1 MGHTIPP
8 FTHQFRR
15 EAQCFTEMRR
25 GLLLKDDQRLFKGMW
40 QKAEFHI
47 PAAEKAAH
55 PLAIVSILLSVD
67 LEQEKAIYRLGETIS
82 AQQHSID
89 RLEEANQSKDIDI
102 LLLKGEI
109 EFLRKDIEKR
119 LKRFRE
125 EILEIKY
132 DFAA

>member
-67 LEQEKAIYRLGETIS
+67 LEQEKAIYRLGETVS
-82 AQQHSID
+82 AQQQAIA
-89 RLEEANQSKDIDI
+89 RLEEANQSKDIEI
-102 LLLKGEI
+102 ILLKGEI
-109 EFLRKDIEKR
+109 EFLRRDVEKR

-125 EILEIKY
+125 EMLEIKY

>member
-67 LEQEKAIYRLGETIS
+67 LEQEKAIYRLGETVS
-82 AQQHSID
+82 TQQQSID

-125 EILEIKY
+125 EMLEIKY

>member
-15 EAQCFTEMRR
+15 EAKCFTEMRR

-55 PLAIVSILLSVD
+55 PLPIVSILFSVD
-67 LEQEKAIYRLGETIS
+67 LEQEKAIYRLTEIVS
-82 AQQHSID
+82 DQQQRIE

-109 EFLRKDIEKR
+109 EFLNKDISKR

-125 EILEIKY
+125 EMLEIKY
-132 DFAA
+132 DLVP